1 MRITSPYQHKSL
13 GRNHASVAGPL
24 RLKQGALPR
33 DTAGQ
38 GSVLESTSVAAPAAP
53 PRWSF
58 GVSAVDAALGGGLV
72 RGQVHEVYAGEPDDA
87 AASAGF
93 AMAMLSGL
101 SAGEASILWLRTAAS
116 ARRGGVLQA
125 QGWADLGG
133 HPHRHIFGVLPD
145 PLSALRAALDAVRS
159 GTLAA
164 VLVEHWGAM
173 KDMDLTASRRFV
185 LAAET
190 SGTTCLF
197 LHVDAQAA
205 SSAAQ
210 TRWSVAAAP
219 STALPGKAPGAPV
232 FDVELTRQRAGP
244 SGLRWQLEWDREQG
258 IFRDAALS
266 GTLLPVPARTAG
278 AGAGAGPD
286 RVRWVA

>member
-1 MRITSPYQHKSL
+1 MHGGDR
-13 GRNHASVAGPL
+13 
-24 RLKQGALPR
+24 
-33 DTAGQ
+33 
-38 GSVLESTSVAAPAAP
+38 PAAP

-58 GVSAVDAALGGGLV
+58 GVGAVDAALGGGLA
-72 RGQVHEVYAGEPDDA
+72 RGQVHEVYAGDPDDA

-93 AMAMLSGL
+93 AMAVLSGL
-101 SAGEASILWLRTAAS
+101 SEQAETGGPGSEGAGGQKAIRPILWLRTAAS

-133 HPHRHIFGVLPD
+133 YPHRHIFGVLPD
-145 PLSALRAALDAVRS
+145 GLSALRAALDAVRS
-159 GTLAA
+159 ATLAA

-173 KDMDLTASRRFV
+173 KEMDLTASRRFV

-190 SGTTCLF
+190 SGTTALF
-197 LHVDAQAA
+197 LHVDAKAA

-219 STALPGKAPGAPV
+219 SMALPGKAPGAPV

-244 SGLRWQLEWDREQG
+244 SGMTWRLEWDREQG

-266 GTLLPVPARTAG
+266 GTILPVPARRAG
-278 AGAGAGPD
+278 AGTGPD
-286 RVRWVA
+286 SARWVA

>member
-13 GRNHASVAGPL
+13 GRSLASVAGPL
-24 RLKQGALPR
+24 RLKQGVLPR

-38 GSVLESTSVAAPAAP
+38 GRAAPVVS

-93 AMAMLSGL
+93 AMAVLSGL

-133 HPHRHIFGVLPD
+133 HPHRHIFGVLAD

-173 KDMDLTASRRFV
+173 KEMDLTASRRFV

-244 SGLRWQLEWDREQG
+244 SGMRWQLEWDREQG

-278 AGAGAGPD
+278 AGAGTGPD

>member
-13 GRNHASVAGPL
+13 GRSLASVAGPL
-24 RLKQGALPR
+24 RLKQGVLPR

-38 GSVLESTSVAAPAAP
+38 GRQTPAP

-101 SAGEASILWLRTAAS
+101 SAGEASILWLRTAAA

-145 PLSALRAALDAVRS
+145 SLSALRAALDAVRS

-173 KDMDLTASRRFV
+173 KEMDLTASRRFV

-278 AGAGAGPD
+278 AGAGTGPD